1 MSTLHGIVNN
11 QIYAQ
16 PGFSASRDDKG
27 GWRGS
32 AEFAVTAATWSQ
44 SYWRAQFSNGTSI
57 TTLDPTLDP
66 FFSFLTVESQT
77 VTRNEGELVTVNVE
91 LTGSSEAQYNEG
103 DLSDESLPTYRLEGR
118 TFEMPFAEHP
128 KWKALSEVEQIA
140 LGKLLS
146 GDYLWGPD
154 PFSDPD
160 SPTNFT
166 YILVDG
172 KLRSLVPDPITST
185 DAQEFANRISKGN
198 TSYLMPTITYT
209 ESTQGNSPMT
219 AAQLNKIGKISTPRG
234 NPPAVTG
241 NRDWMLTSA
250 SQEQRGELY
259 QTNIEW
265 TLSEREGW
273 DTFFYE

>member
-32 AEFAVTAATWSQ
+32 AEFVVTAATWSQ

-77 VTRNEGELVTVNVE
+77 VTRNEGGLVTVVVE

-103 DLSDESLPTYRLEGR
+103 DLSEGSLPTYRLEGR
-118 TFEMPFAEHP
+118 ISEMPIAEHP
-128 KWKALSEVEQIA
+128 KWKNLTSDEKWA
-140 LGKLLS
+140 LGNFIS
-146 GDYLWGPD
+146 GDFVAASD
-154 PFSDPD
+154 FSSVGTHEEYDYRL
-160 SPTNFT
+160 T
-166 YILVDG
+166 YYPAIDNNG
-172 KLRSLVPDPITST
+172 SPITFSA
-185 DAQEFANRISKGN
+185 DAVEFIKIIAGGD
-198 TSYLMPTITYT
+198 TSYMVPTITYT
-209 ESTQGNSPMT
+209 ESTQGSDPMT
-219 AAQLNKIGKISTPRG
+219 AAQLNKLGKISTPRG
-234 NPPAVTG
+234 NAPAVSG
-241 NRDWMLTSA
+241 DRDWMLTSA

-259 QTNIEW
+259 QTTIEW

-273 DTFFYE
+273 DTFLYE

>member
-32 AEFAVTAATWSQ
+32 AEFVVTTATWSQ

-77 VTRNEGELVTVNVE
+77 VTRNEGGLVTVNVE

-103 DLSDESLPTYRLEGR
+103 DLSEGSLPTYRLEGR
-118 TFEMPFAEHP
+118 ISEMSYADHP

-160 SPTNFT
+160 SPTNAT
-166 YILVDG
+166 YIQVGEVINILN
-172 KLRSLVPDPITST
+172 PDPITSA
-185 DAQEFANRISKGN
+185 DALEFAKRISKGD
-198 TSYLMPTITYT
+198 TSYMVPTITYT
-209 ESTQGNSPMT
+209 ESTQGSDPMT
-219 AAQLNKIGKISTPRG
+219 AAQLNKLGKISTPRG
-234 NPPAVTG
+234 NAPAVSG
-241 NRDWMLTSA
+241 DRDWMLTSA

-259 QTNIEW
+259 QTTIEW

-273 DTFFYE
+273 DTFLYE